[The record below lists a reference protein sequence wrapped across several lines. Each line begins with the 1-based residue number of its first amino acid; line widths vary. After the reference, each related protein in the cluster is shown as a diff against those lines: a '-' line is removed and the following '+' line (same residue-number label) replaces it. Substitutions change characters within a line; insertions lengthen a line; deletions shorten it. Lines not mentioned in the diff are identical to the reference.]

1 MVRDMA
7 EQSGRVLRFCDYDKK
22 SREPDAL
29 GPRDPADT
37 AVIIIL
43 PMIRKERHDNVP
55 EKDFYR

>member
-1 MVRDMA
+1 MA